1 MNRSNCIVATAVA
14 LLIGSLTL
22 SAGCARRDS
31 ASQLYK
37 IVQYQNR

>member
-1 MNRSNCIVATAVA
+1 MNRSSLIMATAVA
-14 LLIGSLTL
+14 LLIGSVAL